1 LKLFFT
7 LDAGITLKEAPS
19 SHQYLHFTYL
29 VCSGFLLCVV
39 LIYLFWF
46 RKVLEVGGGL
56 TITGVSLLQHPLFM
70 VVLGCF

>member
-29 VCSGFLLCVV
+29 VCSGFLFCIV
-39 LIYLFWF
+39 LILFF
-46 RKVLEVGGGL
+46 AGKVLVVGGLL
-56 TITGVSLLQHPLFM
+56 TIIGAFVCSLR
-70 VVLGCF
+70 CY